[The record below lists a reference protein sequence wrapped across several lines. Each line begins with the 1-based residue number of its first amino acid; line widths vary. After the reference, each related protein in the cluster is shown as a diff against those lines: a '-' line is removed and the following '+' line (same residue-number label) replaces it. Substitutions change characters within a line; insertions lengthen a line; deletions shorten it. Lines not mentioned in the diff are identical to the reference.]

1 MRYTSIILFLII
13 GGSEFS
19 WSHFNK
25 EYDYD
30 TQYMYDN
37 NCFFD
42 WEVLA
47 IKYSNFEVEDIA
59 LHFET
64 WNLLDFQTKHS
75 KMFDP

>member
-1 MRYTSIILFLII
+1 
-13 GGSEFS
+13 
-19 WSHFNK
+19 
-25 EYDYD
+25 
-30 TQYMYDN
+30 MYDN